1 MSAEI
6 IGRPEPQNPKQ
17 ILFIGNS
24 YISHNDSLYNY
35 VKRIAAKASNESAR
49 RYKFKSITISG
60 SYLKHHFIESYLE
73 KGRLGLSTPFD
84 YVILQGNSSV
94 YSTKKKRIE
103 FLEQVSFF
111 ANEIKQ
117 KNSKTA
123 LYMTPAYVAPHNK
136 ASKTMMEKVQ
146 KLYEEAGDLNN
157 SIVIP
162 VGLSFKKAYEIN
174 PKIQLHK
181 DDGSHPSVLGTYL
194 AAATVFATLYGKS
207 PENNEYDH
215 FGLIKPKELVFL
227 QKVAND
233 TVEEYFANLN

>member
-1 MSAEI
+1 MIKKKII
-6 IGRPEPQNPKQ
+6 IGAWSWS
-17 ILFIGNS
+17 GM
-24 YISHNDSLYNY
+24 Y
-35 VKRIAAKASNESAR
+35 KRISTNEVKKLIKKCISN
-49 RYKFKSITISG
+49 G
-60 SYLKHHFIESYLE
+60 
-73 KGRLGLSTPFD
+73 
-84 YVILQGNSSV
+84 
-94 YSTKKKRIE
+94 
-103 FLEQVSFF
+103 FLEFDTSPSYKKADKILLEF
-111 ANEIKQ
+111 KK

-136 ASKTMMEKVQ
+136 ASKNMTEKVQ

-207 PENNEYDH
+207 PDNNEYDH
-215 FGLIKPKELVFL
+215 FGLIKPEELVFL